1 MALSNDFVNIIL
13 KSTENWIII
22 NYDSYG
28 FIKAFSI
35 STHLHTITESADK
48 YMWRHWRHQSM
59 NPTKRNV

>member
-1 MALSNDFVNIIL
+1 MTYETRNLMALSNDFVNIIL

-48 YMWRHWRHQSM
+48 
-59 NPTKRNV
+59 